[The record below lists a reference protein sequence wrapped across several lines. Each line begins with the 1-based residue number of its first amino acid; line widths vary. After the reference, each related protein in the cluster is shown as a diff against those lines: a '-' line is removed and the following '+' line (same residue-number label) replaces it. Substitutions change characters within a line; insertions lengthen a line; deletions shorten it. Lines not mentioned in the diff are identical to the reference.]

1 MILLNFLGLSI
12 VFSRLFMKY
21 FSLFTVLVSDDMGVK
36 LLSLHNLDY
45 ITVDYYLNL
54 FLHLK
59 MMQREK
65 EKLFISLIVY
75 FLDIKKRKS

>member
-1 MILLNFLGLSI
+1 VNDYNHKVRKYQMILLNFLGLSI

-45 ITVDYYLNL
+45 ITVDY
-54 FLHLK
+54 
-59 MMQREK
+59 
-65 EKLFISLIVY
+65 
-75 FLDIKKRKS
+75 

>member
-1 MILLNFLGLSI
+1 M
-12 VFSRLFMKY
+12 FSRLFMKY